1 MSAYHGSM
9 NTTSTSHPIL
19 IGCSGWSYPDWE
31 GVFYPP
37 GLHSSET
44 LSYYADRFPIV
55 EVDSTFYRSP
65 TPGMVRSWYERTPS
79 AFRFALKVPR
89 AITHEKLLKN
99 CQEEVEDFVSSIL
112 GLREKLTCVLL
123 QLGYFNRSAFGTQSE
138 FLKVL
143 DTFLTRW
150 PSGQIPLAVEVR
162 NARWI
167 NSELAG
173 VLSSHGAALT
183 LTEQSWM
190 PTPRQVAD
198 QFDPLTG
205 PFAFMRLLGDRQGIE
220 RVTTTWD
227 RIVLDRSAD
236 LAETADLIQE
246 LSLHAPVFVFANNHY
261 AGHSPETVRQLRRL
275 LALPEPSPPER
286 PRWTL
291 FD

>member
-1 MSAYHGSM
+1 M
-9 NTTSTSHPIL
+9 NTTTANHPIL

-37 GLHSSET
+37 GLQSSEA
-44 LSYYADRFPIV
+44 LSFYADRFPIV
-55 EVDSTFYRSP
+55 EVDSTFYRPP
-65 TPGMVRSWYERTPS
+65 TPGMVRSWAERTPRE
-79 AFRFALKVPR
+79 FRFALKVPR
-89 AITHEKLLKN
+89 AITHDKLLKD
-99 CQEEVEDFVSSIL
+99 CDEEVEGFVSSIL
-112 GLREKLTCVLL
+112 GLGEKLSCALL
-123 QLGYFNRSAFGTQSE
+123 QMGYFNRSAFGTQSD

-143 DTFLTRW
+143 DTFLARW

-167 NSELAG
+167 NTELAS
-173 VLSSHGAALT
+173 VLTSHGAALT

-198 QFDPLTG
+198 QLDPLTG
-205 PFAFMRLLGDRQGIE
+205 PFAFIRLLGDRQGIE

-227 RIVLDRSAD
+227 RTVLDRSAE
-236 LAETADLIQE
+236 LAETADVIQT
-246 LSLHAPVFVFANNHY
+246 LAQQAPVYVFANNHY
-261 AGHSPETVRQLRRL
+261 AGHSPETVRQLRRF
-275 LALPEPSPPER
+275 LALPDPSPPDR